1 MSSLGSENAKKYI
14 DGCAK
19 CEAVG
24 KSYKSQYN
32 SANCILLHTK
42 RCIICVGK
50 KSGKLLETKKKT
62 LDRLGKVVSAL
73 RNSGGGHVLIH
84 VEDQIPED
92 RCLEQFDEF
101 ITRSLSDLIDDGELY
116 VDMYKRHWL
125 SDIHEFQGHTDY
137 VLVSVKETN
146 GIATVDFNTKVR
158 NDIENISVTS
168 ASLALCMINR
178 QNNTDIKKPKTKGL
192 CESIQD
198 LHESRNIEIKRFHIG
213 KLKNQITKQISR
225 SPSDFVH
232 YIWDDLKLKDNLTSM
247 SKVEGGGSY
256 YVGISEDILDIE
268 SYRTK
273 LLNIDGF
280 CMTFEESEI
289 IRAIKAKLESDT
301 IALQGSTF
309 CSVPDDLIE
318 VRLHPLPGTERRVL
332 EVAVGYYDGIVFSD
346 KDGPRAYEV
355 KYNAI
360 HRMDKATW
368 LGRIKATN
376 K

>member
-1 MSSLGSENAKKYI
+1 MSSLGSETAKKYI
-14 DGCAK
+14 DGCTK

-24 KSYKSQYN
+24 QSYMSQYN
-32 SANCILLHTK
+32 SAKCILLHTE
-42 RCIICVGK
+42 RGIICAGK
-50 KSGKLLETKKKT
+50 KSGQLLEKKKKT

-84 VEDQIPED
+84 VEGQIPED

-116 VDMYKRHWL
+116 VDTYRRHWL
-125 SDIHEFQGHTDY
+125 SDIHEFQGHADY

-146 GIATVDFNTKVR
+146 RIATVDFNTKVR
-158 NDIENISVTS
+158 NDIENVSVTS
-168 ASLALCMINR
+168 ASLALCMIDR
-178 QNNTDIKKPKTKGL
+178 QNNTHTKKPKIKGL
-192 CESIQD
+192 FENIQD
-198 LHESRNIEIKRFHIG
+198 LHESRNIEIKRFHIS
-213 KLKNQITKQISR
+213 KLKNQVTKQISR
-225 SPSDFVH
+225 SLSDFVD
-232 YIWDDLKLKDNLTSM
+232 YIWHDLKLKDNLTSM

-256 YVGISEDILDIE
+256 YVGISEDTLEIE

-280 CMTFEESEI
+280 CMTFEESEF
-289 IRAIKAKLESDT
+289 IRAIKAKLQSDT
-301 IALQGSTF
+301 IALQKDTF
-309 CSVPDDLIE
+309 RCVPDDLIE
-318 VRLHPLPGTERRVL
+318 VRLYPLPGNERRVL
-332 EVAVGYYDGIVFSD
+332 EIAVRYYDVIIFND

-355 KYNAI
+355 KDKAI

-368 LGRIKATN
+368 LGRFKAGN